1 MFNSDVMKLYIL
13 EDENLI
19 LQHILQIVKKID
31 YLEVVGTAG
40 ETATAKKE
48 IPALKP
54 DMILADIRLKDG
66 DSFQLFDEIGIGDFQ
81 VIFLTAYDQYAIQAL
96 NLGAFGYLL
105 KPVDEASLTTHLNKC
120 YHHREQEI
128 LGQQQLAIA
137 KEHYLAQGV
146 AAAKRIALKSL
157 EYIEVVAIEDIL
169 YCKSD
174 KGYTTFYLNNGSE
187 ILVSK
192 GLKEYEALLTPF
204 GFLRCHQSYL
214 VNFKYVKKYYREGY
228 LQMENRENI
237 LVSSRKKEEV
247 LRYLENIT

>member
-1 MFNSDVMKLYIL
+1 MKLYIL
-13 EDENLI
+13 EDEIRI

-31 YLEVVGTAG
+31 YLEVVGFAG
-40 ETATAKKE
+40 EIAIAKQE
-48 IPALKP
+48 ILTLKP
-54 DMILADIRLKDG
+54 DIILADIRLKDG
-66 DSFQLFDEIGIGDFQ
+66 DSFHLFDEIGVTDFQ

-105 KPVDEASLTTHLNKC
+105 KPIDEVTLTTHLNKC
-120 YHHREQEI
+120 YHHREQET

-157 EYIEVVAIEDIL
+157 EYIEVVAIEDIM

-174 KGYTTFYLNNGSE
+174 KGYTTFYLNGNSE

-192 GLKEYEALLTPF
+192 GLKEYESLLTPF
-204 GFLRCHQSYL
+204 GFLRCHQSFL

-228 LQMENRENI
+228 LQMENKENI

-247 LRYLENIT
+247 LRYLENIA